1 MCTARA
7 GPLFPFPL
15 VLPAPGNG
23 PRLQSLHQQLKA
35 AILDGRLPAGS
46 PLPSTR
52 EVARLLALGRNTVV
66 AAYDLL
72 LAEGYVQARDRARAV
87 VADLGHRVRHV
98 AVPAALPQ
106 PRARDSRLHPHWQH
120 AAPHEQPREAL
131 PVRSFRLGVPEHAGF
146 PHAVWR
152 RLWAHALRQW
162 SRQGFSYPPSQG
174 LEALRVAIAGHVAYT
189 RAVVCTPASVLI
201 TSGAQQAFDLLARVL
216 IRPGRETVA
225 IEEPGYPPLR
235 TALLAAGAR
244 LRPVPVDSAGLCV
257 DQLPDEARLICV
269 TPSHQSPTGVAL
281 SMPRRLALL
290 EFARRHDALILE
302 DDYDGEFRFGV
313 RPLDALQTLDAEQRV
328 FYVGTFS
335 KSLFPALR
343 KGYIVAPD
351 WAMGALITAKHAA
364 DAHCDVVGQAVLA
377 RFIAEGHLA
386 RHVRRLRQIYAER
399 RDILLAG
406 LQTLLSPWLAPI
418 PAEAG
423 LHLSALLRDPDS
435 AATLFRLARKHL
447 PGAQDTR
454 EYALVPANAF
464 PALTIGYGVIE
475 AEAILPALRALQAA
489 LRARL
494 PG

>member
-1 MCTARA
+1 M
-7 GPLFPFPL
+7 FPFPL
-15 VLPAPGNG
+15 VLPAQGTG
-23 PRLQSLHQQLKA
+23 KRLQNLHQQLKS

-46 PLPSTR
+46 PLPSSR
-52 EVARLLALGRNTVV
+52 AVARQLGLGRNTVV

-87 VADLGHRVRHV
+87 VADLGSRVR
-98 AVPAALPQ
+98 AAATSTRLL
-106 PRARDSRLHPHWQH
+106 PRAGDPRLHPHWQR
-120 AAPHEQPREAL
+120 AAPHEQPRDCL
-131 PVRSFRLGVPEHAGF
+131 PARSFRLGVPEHAGF
-146 PHAVWR
+146 PHSIWR

-174 LEALRVAIAGHVAYT
+174 LEALRTAIAGHIAHT
-189 RAVVCTPASVLI
+189 RAVVCTPASILV

-235 TALLAAGAR
+235 TALLAAGAH
-244 LRPVPVDSAGLCV
+244 LRPVPVDHAGLRV
-257 DQLPDEARLICV
+257 EQLPDDVRLICV

-290 EFARRHDALILE
+290 EFARRHDAMVLE
-302 DDYDGEFRFGV
+302 DDYDGEFRFGG
-313 RPLDALQTLDAEQRV
+313 RPLDALQTLDAEHRV

-343 KGYIVAPD
+343 KGYVVAPE
-351 WAMGALITAKHAA
+351 WAMGALISAKHTA

-377 RFIAEGHLA
+377 RFIADGHLA
-386 RHVRRLRQIYAER
+386 RHVRRLRQVYGER
-399 RDILLAG
+399 RDALLGG
-406 LQTLLSPWLAPI
+406 LRSWLAPWLTPI

-423 LHLSALLRDPDS
+423 LHLSASLQDPH
-435 AATLFRLARKHL
+435 AAERVLRLARIHL
-447 PGAQDTR
+447 PGVQDTR
-454 EYALVPANAF
+454 EYALEPASVA

-475 AEAILPALRALQAA
+475 TAAITPALRALHAA
-489 LRARL
+489 LQGRL